1 MLDELTQLE
10 NDLWRVSTRQK
21 AHRRVEQ
28 ERAIVAEWLGKS
40 FAHQQLT
47 DAQELLF
54 KSDDGRKALIERVL
68 LDAFVEG
75 HLDRRHFTAWSKA
88 VEWFGADR
96 TLQEMPPWMRQDVQ
110 RLLREC

>member
-1 MLDELTQLE
+1 MLDELTALE

-21 AHRRVEQ
+21 AHRRAQQ
-28 ERAIVAEWLGKS
+28 ERSAAEQWLGKS

-47 DAQELLF
+47 DAQELLL

-75 HLDRRHFTAWSKA
+75 HINERYHRAWSKA
-88 VEWFGADR
+88 LEKFGPDR
-96 TLQEMPPWMRQDVQ
+96 TLQEMPPWLRQDVQ
-110 RLLREC
+110 RLLREG